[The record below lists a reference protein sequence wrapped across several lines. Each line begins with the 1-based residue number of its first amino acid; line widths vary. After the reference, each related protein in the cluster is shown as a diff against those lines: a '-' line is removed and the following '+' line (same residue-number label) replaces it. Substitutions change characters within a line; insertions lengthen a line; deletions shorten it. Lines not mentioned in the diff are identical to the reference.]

1 MHVSNLIDIDYMVA
15 PDLHIGVDSTD
26 ALNGYKSYGIITKA
40 IGTSGDVIQS
50 QHCND
55 GSEFHRIRHGAVWGE
70 WSAGTKTYEY
80 IGKMVFDEDLGKPLW
95 ISEVKPYVHAQQ
107 KLTVNTPPNIIGS
120 FSITCGPA
128 SSDNANC
135 SFWVGAQSVSFTVVS
150 TDTGADIAAKLA
162 TKSPVGYNG
171 SVDGNVVT
179 FTRTGGGGLSGEGLL
194 AGTSISIVDDGSGA
208 TYAVGSPDIEP
219 RTLAGDLTIKFGDDV
234 VTLAVVQDSSA
245 YFIVDDLAA
254 LFADDED
261 WDTSVSHG
269 STDSITFT
277 AKTPGVRP
285 DMQTNAGVTQVLL
298 SVEEITRGSASV
310 FVDATGQ
317 VVYQ

>member
-26 ALNGYKSYGIITKA
+26 ALNGYKSYGITTKA

-70 WSAGTKTYEY
+70 WSAETKAYEY
-80 IGKMVFDEDLGKPLW
+80 VGKTVFDEDLGKPLW
-95 ISEVKPYVHAQQ
+95 LAEVKPYVHAEY

-128 SSDNANC
+128 SSDNPNC
-135 SFWVGAQSVSFTVVS
+135 SFWVGAQSVSFAVAS

-162 TKSPVGYNG
+162 TMSPVGYNG

-179 FTRTGGGGLSGEGLL
+179 FTRVSGGLGV
-194 AGTSISIVDDGSGA
+194 ATSISIVDDGSGA

-219 RTLAGDLTIKFGDDV
+219 RTLAGDLTINLGEEGDV
-234 VTLAVVQDSSA
+234 VTLAVPQDQSA
-245 YFIVDDLAA
+245 YFIVDLLAA
-254 LFADDED
+254 LYAEDED

-277 AKTPGVRP
+277 AKTPGLRP
-285 DMQTNAGVTQVLL
+285 GMQTNAGVTQVLL
-298 SVEEITRGSASV
+298 SHEEITRGSASV

>member
-15 PDLHIGVDSTD
+15 PALHIGVDSTD
-26 ALNGYKSYGIITKA
+26 ALNGYKSYGIITRA
-40 IGTSGDVIQS
+40 LGTSGLVIQV
-50 QHCND
+50 QYCPD
-55 GSEFHRIRHGAVWGE
+55 GSEFHRVRHGAVWGE
-70 WSAGTKTYEY
+70 WFAGTKAYEY
-80 IGKMVFDEDLGKPLW
+80 IGKMIFDEGLGKPLW

-107 KLTVNTPPNIIGS
+107 KLTVDTPTNIIGS

-128 SSDNANC
+128 SSDNPNC
-135 SFWVGAQSVSFTVVS
+135 SFWVGAQSADFAVVS

-162 TKSPVGYNG
+162 TMNPPGYTG
-171 SVDGNVVT
+171 SVEGNVVT

-194 AGTSISIVDDGSGA
+194 AGTAISIVDDVSGA

-219 RTLAGDLTIKFGDDV
+219 QTLAGDLTIQLGDDV

-269 STDSITFT
+269 DTDSITFT
-277 AKTPGVRP
+277 AKTPGVRL
-285 DMQTNAGVTQVLL
+285 DMHTNAGVTQVLF
-298 SVEEITRGSASV
+298 SVEVIARGSASV